1 MTKKL
6 DIMNNKDPGKWIL
19 QGEKVQKVEEF
30 IPTAIVVEKE
40 EKLEVKEKVEEVEKK
55 PKKKIDIFKKK
66 EWRKI

>member
-1 MTKKL
+1 
-6 DIMNNKDPGKWIL
+6 MNNKDPGKWIL